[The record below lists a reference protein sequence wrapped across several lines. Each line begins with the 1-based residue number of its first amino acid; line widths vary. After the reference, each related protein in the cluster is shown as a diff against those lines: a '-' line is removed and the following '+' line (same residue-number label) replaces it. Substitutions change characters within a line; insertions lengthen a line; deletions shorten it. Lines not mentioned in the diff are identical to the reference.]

1 MQAGKISDLLEKEDG
16 NGVGNLAAALKHLTF
31 QNTIDGKFYKLDS
44 FGRYDV
50 GSGKFFIKNFAL
62 FWTFYFFFTR
72 NFFLCK
78 KTPESLMQIRQRST
92 GTKCSRLLGKQGPGE
107 QCQIHRQRLQH

>member
-50 GSGKFFIKNFAL
+50 GSGKFFV
-62 FWTFYFFFTR
+62 R
-72 NFFLCK
+72 NFLFSELF
-78 KTPESLMQIRQRST
+78 TLSIT
-92 GTKCSRLLGKQGPGE
+92 
-107 QCQIHRQRLQH
+107 